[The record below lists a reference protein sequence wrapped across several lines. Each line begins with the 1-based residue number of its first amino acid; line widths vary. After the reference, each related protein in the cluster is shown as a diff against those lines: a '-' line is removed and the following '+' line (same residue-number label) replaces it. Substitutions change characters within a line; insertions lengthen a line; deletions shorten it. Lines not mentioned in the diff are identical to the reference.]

1 MKLLVDTHL
10 LIWAANDDPSLS
22 DHARELIEDPNNMLY
37 FSVQSIWEIVIKS
50 SLGRPDFKL
59 DARIFRT
66 NLLDAG
72 YEELSIEAHHA
83 LEILQLPPIHR
94 DPFDRMLIAQAIAEG
109 IVLLTH
115 DDLVRQYDFAPVR
128 YV

>member
-1 MKLLVDTHL
+1 MKLLLDTHL
-10 LIWAANDDPSLS
+10 LIWAAGDDPALS
-22 DHARELIEDPNNMLY
+22 EQARSLIEDPNNTLY

-50 SLGRPDFKL
+50 SLQYPDFQL
-59 DARIFRT
+59 DARVFRT

-72 YEELSIEAHHA
+72 YNELSIEAHHA
-83 LEILQLPPIHR
+83 LEVQQLPPIHR
-94 DPFDRMLIAQAIAEG
+94 DPFDRMLIAQAISEG

-115 DDLVRQYDFAPVR
+115 DDIVRQYESAPVQ